1 MVLYVY
7 KSYQE
12 HGLITPDDLI
22 IPVFPFPKPMHS
34 LLKDGKTF
42 NIYIFKSIP
51 TQEVIDEF
59 NLEKSVVLD
68 KLNEKDENILI
79 DLKALMLHES
89 NTFWKALAII

>member
-1 MVLYVY
+1 MI
-7 KSYQE
+7 YQRMRKMARINLKE
-12 HGLITPDDLI
+12 I
-22 IPVFPFPKPMHS
+22 IAPHFWN
-34 LLKDGKTF
+34 TF
-42 NIYIFKSIP
+42 NSKKPHQIYAGGRASTKTSQIAIK
-51 TQEVIDEF
+51 IDEF